1 MITRDDIPDIPEETL
16 VYPDPWHP
24 KLSTDHSYIYSFPEG
39 IPIRF
44 NFRIDGLDSG
54 NSIIVGFC
62 IPLNA
67 TSEQIILHG
76 NPKPMQINTYD
87 DLVNDRSGAG
97 YYWDKNVGAIFRRF
111 QVKHV
116 SSDKILWLWLII

>member
-1 MITRDDIPDIPEETL
+1 MILRVTLRNIFLEIVITRDDIPDNPEETL

-39 IPIRF
+39 IPIRL

-67 TSEQIILHG
+67 T
-76 NPKPMQINTYD
+76 
-87 DLVNDRSGAG
+87 G
-97 YYWDKNVGAIFRRF
+97 Y
-111 QVKHV
+111 
-116 SSDKILWLWLII
+116 LISNCRK